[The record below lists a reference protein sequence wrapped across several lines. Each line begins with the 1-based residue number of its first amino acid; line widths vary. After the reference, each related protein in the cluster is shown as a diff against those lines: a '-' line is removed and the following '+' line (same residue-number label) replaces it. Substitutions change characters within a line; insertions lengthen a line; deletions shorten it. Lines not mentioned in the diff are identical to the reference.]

1 MARIHSHRHGKSHS
15 NRPPSIISTQWINQ
29 NPEAIEET
37 IVRLAKEG
45 YTPSVIGVKLRDEY
59 GIPLVK
65 KLINKSILQVL
76 REANAQPQI
85 PEDLNNLL
93 NKAKRLQ
100 AHLKIHKADKKNVHS
115 LELLEAK
122 IHRLSKYYK
131 RKGLLPEGWKYSS
144 VVAQLA

>member
-15 NRPPSIISTQWINQ
+15 SRPPSIISTQWINQ
-29 NPEAIEET
+29 SPERIESL
-37 IVRLAKEG
+37 VVQLAKEG
-45 YTPSVIGVKLRDEY
+45 YPPSMIGIKLRDEY

-65 KLINKSILQVL
+65 KFLSKSITKILRDANVELQV
-76 REANAQPQI
+76 
-85 PEDLNNLL
+85 PEDLQNLL
-93 NKAKRLQ
+93 DKARRLQ
-100 AHLKIHKADKKNVHS
+100 AHLKVHKSDRKNVHS

-131 RKGLLPEGWKYSS
+131 RRGILPENWKYSA